1 MQHIRKEK
9 KCKNTAFGIGTVKA
23 DWVRNKGYYLL
34 FIPVFLYFAIFCYAP
49 MVGVIIAFKDYSPGL
64 GILGSPW
71 VGFEHFI
78 EFFQSFYFWRL
89 LGNTLKLSI
98 YGIIFVFPAPIILAL
113 LFNELRYKRFMRIT
127 QTIVYLP
134 KFISLVVICGLIKQ
148 FTYTDGLF
156 NDLLFPIVGERI
168 PFLQDSRYF
177 RFIYTVSDIW
187 QNIGWD
193 SIVYLAALMA
203 VDQEL
208 YEAAAMDGA
217 GRWRQLFV
225 ITIPSIMPT
234 IVILFIL
241 RLAQL
246 LNVGYEKII
255 LLYNDSTY
263 NVADVIST
271 YVYRKGLVDYQWSYS
286 TAIGVFNS
294 VCSIILLFSSNKLCS
309 KATGESLW

>member
-23 DWVRNKGYYLL
+23 DWGRNKGYYLL

-255 LLYNDSTY
+255 LLYNESTY